1 MQVTV
6 DPPANEDFDRLPTQP
21 GRWVALML
29 AAAGVGVLVGLLGVA
44 FRLSIGLLVGWRFDV
59 LGFADAHLPLAWA
72 WTLPVA
78 FGAVGAGVGVWLSRR
93 FAPEAAGSGLPRV
106 EAVLQ
111 QHERPAGL
119 NVVVV
124 KFFGGALA
132 IGSGLALGREG
143 PTVQMGAIVGR
154 LSSDRL
160 KRLIGEP
167 WTLMAAGAGAGLA
180 VAFNAPLAAV
190 IFVSEELLRRFSVR
204 SISATLVAT
213 VCGTVVL
220 RELLG
225 SAPDF
230 GVADLPET
238 PLRVLPGFLL
248 LGLAAGLLGVVFNA
262 TLLATMNLFAR
273 ARSWPRG
280 ATGALV
286 GAGAGLLAWFHPF
299 GVGGGEN
306 LVQDA
311 LNTVNGQEV
320 WSALLTLFAVRFVLT
335 MISYGCGAPGGI
347 FAPLLVLGALLGQ
360 GFAGL
365 GPWVT
370 GSDTPLAACVIVA
383 MAAFFTAVVRS
394 PLTGVVLLLEMTGSW
409 TLILPM
415 MAASIM
421 AYAVP
426 ELLGSRPVYDA
437 LRDREQKSS
446 PAA

>member
-1 MQVTV
+1 MPVTV
-6 DPPANEDFDRLPTQP
+6 NPPANEDLDRLPTDP
-21 GRWVALML
+21 GRWAALML
-29 AAAGVGVLVGLLGVA
+29 AAAGVGVLVGLLGVG
-44 FRLSIGLLVGWRFDV
+44 FRLAIACLVNWRFDV
-59 LGFADAHLPLAWA
+59 LGVARDHVPTALA

-119 NVVVV
+119 NVLVV
-124 KFFGGALA
+124 KFVGGALA

-160 KRLIGEP
+160 KRLVGEP

-230 GVADLPET
+230 GVAALPET
-238 PLRVLPGFLL
+238 PMRVLPGFLL
-248 LGLAAGLLGVVFNA
+248 LGLAAGLLGVAFNA
-262 TLLATMNLFAR
+262 TLLTTMNLFDR

-280 ATGALV
+280 TTGALV

-311 LNTVNGQEV
+311 LNTVNGQQL
-320 WSALLTLFAVRFVLT
+320 WPALLIAVRRALCPDH
-335 MISYGCGAPGGI
+335 GLLRLRRARRHLRPAAGARGTARRG
-347 FAPLLVLGALLGQ
+347 LCR
-360 GFAGL
+360 AG
-365 GPWVT
+365 
-370 GSDTPLAACVIVA
+370 
-383 MAAFFTAVVRS
+383 
-394 PLTGVVLLLEMTGSW
+394 
-409 TLILPM
+409 
-415 MAASIM
+415 
-421 AYAVP
+421 
-426 ELLGSRPVYDA
+426 PVGDRIRHPRGRV
-437 LRDREQKSS
+437 RDRRDGRLLHGGCPRPADRRR
-446 PAA
+446 PAAGDDRQLDPDRANDGRLNHGLRRAGTAGQPADLRRIA